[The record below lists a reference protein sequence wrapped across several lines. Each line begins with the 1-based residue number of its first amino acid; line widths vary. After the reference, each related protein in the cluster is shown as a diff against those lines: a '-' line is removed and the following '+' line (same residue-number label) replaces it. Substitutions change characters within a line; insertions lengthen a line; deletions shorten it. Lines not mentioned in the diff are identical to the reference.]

1 MDAQIQ
7 NQGGKSQVS
16 IQEENDR
23 KAIQNPGWQESAAV
37 QMASMLQERQDRAA
51 NWTPEEAASQAQRDS
66 QDYAANSD
74 KYERGNMRDDMALN
88 SGANPAYQAALD
100 KAAPEVAQEVKDA
113 QAAKVAAPA
122 APVADTLTL
131 DPSAL
136 ERVAAASARDSAQA
150 RETLGLNTVEPNLE
164 KQQQQLA
171 GEEETKRSA
180 WLKKAEEA
188 KAAQPVASEK
198 TPSDNK
204 VESDEIFTAS
214 QADVMPVVPPEIE
227 KQYLR
232 VGDKFYHPKNTDLVA
247 FEDKGNKLETKS
259 NSENIA
265 ESMVRIAEARGWDEI
280 KVSGSETFR
289 KEVWL
294 EAASRGMH
302 IKGYSPTEQDKAEL
316 SKKVSE
322 SDANKIEKDNKPFRA
337 REKEAEEAQAK
348 QPDAA
353 KPEPKQEPAK
363 PDSPNKRMA
372 EAFANE
378 SAVDA
383 VKKHPELAGAAAAVA
398 MMDKKADADGL
409 TEQQRAVVAAR
420 VRQNVVNSIERGD
433 IPQVTVKEDVEVKR
447 EANTDKE
454 YSR

>member
-1 MDAQIQ
+1 MDEQIH
-7 NQGGKSQVS
+7 NQGGKSQVD
-16 IQEENDR
+16 IQEDNDL
-23 KAIQNPGWQESAAV
+23 KAVSSIKGQAEERATAEQGSSDVDKAAESAIEEKVAALDEV
-37 QMASMLQERQDRAA
+37 NTEKVMAKEERKGVEVASTLQERQ
-51 NWTPEEAASQAQRDS
+51 E
-66 QDYAANSD
+66 
-74 KYERGNMRDDMALN
+74 
-88 SGANPAYQAALD
+88 GANQAAPE
-100 KAAPEVAQEVKDA
+100 KAAPDVAQEVKDA
-113 QAAKVAAPA
+113 QVAKVAAVTPV
-122 APVADTLTL
+122 APVTDTLTL

-136 ERVAAASARDSAQA
+136 ERVAAARARDSAQA

-188 KAAQPVASEK
+188 KAAQPVVSAK
-198 TPSDNK
+198 AASDNK

-214 QADVMPVVPPEIE
+214 QADVKPVVPPEIE

-232 VGDKFYHPKNTDLVA
+232 IGDKFYHPKNTDLVA
-247 FEDKGNKLETKS
+247 FEDKGNKLETRS

-294 EAASRGMH
+294 EAAARGMH
-302 IKGYSPTEQDKAEL
+302 VKGYSPTEQDKAEL
-316 SKKVSE
+316 AKKVSE
-322 SDANKIEKDNKPFRA
+322 SDLNKIEKDSKPFRA
-337 REKEAEEAQAK
+337 REKETEEAKAK
-348 QPDAA
+348 QPDAV
-353 KPEPKQEPAK
+353 KPELKSEPEK
-363 PDSPNKRMA
+363 TDSLNKRMA
-372 EAFANE
+372 EAFAKE

-383 VKKHPELAGAAAAVA
+383 VKKHPELSGAAAAVA
-398 MMDKKADADGL
+398 MMDKKAEADGL

-433 IPQVTVKEDVEVKR
+433 IPQVTVKEHVEVKR